1 MVTLYVDSI
10 EIVADD
16 VQFTY
21 LLTYLLVM
29 K

>member
-21 LLTYLLVM
+21 LLTYW
-29 K
+29 